1 MKEGKNKFFPCD
13 LHIQREVMDLNC
25 NEKRFTL
32 DIGKNVR
39 EVSTAIDLPGERR
52 ITSLEV
58 SKDGLDQHLST
69 LLT

>member
-1 MKEGKNKFFPCD
+1 
-13 LHIQREVMDLNC
+13 MDFNC

-39 EVSTAIDLPGERR
+39 GVNTAIDLPGERR
-52 ITSLEV
+52 MTSLKV
-58 SKDGLDQHLST
+58 SKDGLDKHLSE